1 MRAGSR
7 TVAWGK
13 EEELCSDERT
23 AIDELIGRSVEIEV
37 PEGSTEAESSEIKA
51 EWAHNL

>member
-1 MRAGSR
+1 LRAGSG

-23 AIDELIGRSVEIEV
+23 AIDELIGRSVEGV
-37 PEGSTEAESSEIKA
+37 APEGSNLKQKGL
-51 EWAHNL
+51 HNL